1 MHELFH
7 SFVKLNLF
15 IPHGHCYLWKPELV
29 GLHLISDVT
38 IALAYYSIPIT
49 LLYFVR
55 QRRDLPFYGIFL
67 LFSAFIISCGTTH
80 LMEVWTLWHPIYWVS
95 GALKA
100 ITALVSLYTAFILA
114 SLIPEALALP
124 SLATTNQKLE
134 AEIAERQKTEI
145 ALRES
150 EEKFRSIF
158 EQAAV
163 GMCLVSPNGQF
174 IRTNPKLSE
183 ILGYSQPEL
192 LNLKFK
198 DVTHPE
204 DLAIDLEQV
213 QKLLTGEMQTFLR
226 EKRYIRKDGAIVQ
239 ANLTVSLLRDAAGN
253 PQQFISVIQDIT
265 DRKRAE
271 AALQDSESRFQA
283 FMNNSPTASWITDEN
298 GRLIYISET
307 YKQVFQIPEDYIPQ
321 KTDRQLYSPELAQ
334 QYLQN
339 IRKVVQ
345 TRQVVEAIELAPR
358 RDGTIGQ
365 FLVYKFPLQSLSKQ
379 LLVGGVA
386 IDITDRVR
394 AEQALQQL
402 NQELEARVAQ
412 RTAALQASEER
423 FRNLVETSSD
433 WVWEINEHNVYT
445 YVSPK
450 VFDILGYQPDEIIG
464 KTPFELMP
472 KEEAEKVAAEL
483 RKYKDARQPIH
494 CIENTNLHRCG
505 NSVVLETSGVP
516 FFDPQGNFQG
526 YRGID
531 RDITR
536 RKQVEAEL
544 LAVTNLQQAIL
555 DGTDYAIISNNIDGI
570 IQTFN
575 SAAQKM
581 LGYTAEEVVGQIT
594 PAIFHD
600 PEELKQRAEALSL
613 ELGKKIAPGREFF
626 ATKAQNGTYDDEWT
640 YIRKDGSRFPVLLS
654 IKFLEDSQGKTIGFL
669 GIAKDITQQ
678 KQIEAK
684 LRQNAVHLA
693 TAQRIAHLG
702 SWETDL
708 QTQEI
713 VWSEEVF
720 RIFGREPASGPP
732 SYKEFRQSVHPDD
745 LDRHDALLQQTIEQG
760 QPYEYE
766 YRLLHPDGK
775 LRYLLARAEA
785 ILDPNGKSV
794 RVVGTVLDLT
804 DRKLAEEQLRNLSDR
819 LTLAV
824 KSGAIGIWEWDIVR
838 NLGIWDD
845 RMYEL
850 YGLERCEP
858 DKVCQQWLNRLHPD
872 DRAQVEASLAL
883 ALHGKKEYDIEFRV
897 IHTDGKVRY
906 LKGYALVQRNER
918 GEPQRMVGINYDIT
932 ERQQNEEQLRNLS
945 VRLTLALKSRAIGIW
960 DWDMVREAEWD
971 DRMYELYGWS
981 KSDRVATYKDWLDAV
996 HPDSRAAADANLQD
1010 AVRVK
1015 KEYDTEFRIIRPDGS
1030 IRYIK
1035 ARAVIQRNERGEP
1048 QRMVGINYDITDRKL
1063 AEEALRESE
1072 RRYASLAE
1080 AAPVAIFRFDTDG
1093 NCIYVNDRWSE
1104 MMGRPTEAALG
1115 IGWVD
1120 ILHPEDRDRIP
1131 MKLAQWLQ
1139 TSAPGETYRDEGRTV
1154 RSDGTIIW
1162 FYCQIIPETNS
1173 NGIPIGYIGTL
1184 TDITDRKLAEQQL
1197 QESRMMLQLVLDT
1210 IPQRVFWKDRQF
1222 RYLGCNR
1229 TFAEDGQITIEEI
1242 LGKTDFELPWA
1253 KWAHLYRADDTKVID
1268 TGTPKLGYEEPTEFT
1283 NGKSLW
1289 IRTNKVPLTNS
1300 AGEVIGVL
1308 GSYEDITD
1316 RKLAEEK
1323 LRHTNEELMLANVE
1337 LARATRLKD
1346 EFLANMSHE
1355 LRTPLNVILGMA
1367 EGLQD
1372 SVFGEMGERQKK
1384 SLATIESSGRHLL
1397 ELINDILDLS
1407 KIEAGK
1413 LELEISDVSIKEL
1426 CEASVVFVK
1435 HLAFQKGI
1443 HFHTNIPENLGSIEA
1458 DDRRLRQALIN
1469 LLSNAVKFTPEGG
1482 SVTLEVRLENAIETP
1497 ELEETI
1503 TSSIPKSSY
1512 HLCFAIIDTGIGIA
1526 PENLG
1531 KLFQAFVQIDSS
1543 LSRRYSGT
1551 GLGLALVK
1559 QIANLHG
1566 GTVSVSSEVGR
1577 GSCFTIRIP
1586 YLGSSHSD
1594 RMEVDRKLY
1603 GAIASSVSTLESPLI
1618 LLVDDNQP
1626 TSDTVSSYLKSR
1638 GYRLIVA
1645 NNGQQALNLAQT
1657 QQPNLILMDIQM
1669 PEMDGLEAIRQIRAQ
1684 GQTDIAIIA
1693 LTALAMSGDRQK
1705 CLQAG
1710 ADEYLTKPI
1719 QLQRL
1724 SLIIQ
1729 QILSK
1734 DNKNL

>member
-1 MHELFH
+1 MHEFFH

-55 QRRDLPFYGIFL
+55 LRRDLPFYGIFL

-95 GALKA
+95 GAIKA
-100 ITALVSLYTAFILA
+100 IAALVSLYTSFILA

-124 SLATTNQKLE
+124 SLAATNQKLE

-145 ALRES
+145 ALRQS
-150 EEKFRSIF
+150 EEKFRRIF

-163 GMCLVSPNGQF
+163 GMCLVSVNGQF
-174 IRTNPKLSE
+174 IRINPKLSE

-192 LNLKFK
+192 LNLKFR

-204 DLAIDLEQV
+204 DLAFDLEQV
-213 QKLLTGEMQTFLR
+213 QKLLTGEIQTCLR

-271 AALQDSESRFQA
+271 AALQESESRFQA

-298 GRLIYISET
+298 GRLVYISET

-345 TRQVVEAIELAPR
+345 TRQAVEAIELAPR

-402 NQELEARVAQ
+402 NQELEARVEQ
-412 RTAALQASEER
+412 RTAALQASEQR

-433 WVWEINEHNVYT
+433 WVWEVNEHNVYT

-450 VFDILGYQPDEIIG
+450 IFDILGYQPDEIIG

-472 KEEAEKVAAEL
+472 SSEAELVAAEF
-483 RKYKDARQPIH
+483 RKLKDARQPFH
-494 CIENTNLHRCG
+494 CLENTNLHRCG

-516 FFDPQGNFQG
+516 FFDRQGNFQG

-544 LAVTNLQQAIL
+544 LAITNLQQAIL
-555 DGTDYAIISNNIDGI
+555 DGTDYAIISNNIEGV

-600 PEELKQRAEALSL
+600 PEQLKQRAEALSL

-626 ATKAQNGTYDDEWT
+626 ATKAQNGTYEDEWT

-678 KQIEAK
+678 KQIEAQ

-720 RIFGREPASGPP
+720 RIFGRDPASGPP
-732 SYKEFRQSVHPDD
+732 SYTEFRQSVHPDD
-745 LDRHDALLQQTIEQG
+745 LDRHDVSIQQTIEQG
-760 QPYEYE
+760 QLYEYE

-785 ILDPNGKSV
+785 ILDTNGKPV
-794 RVVGTVLDLT
+794 RVVGTVLDL
-804 DRKLAEEQLRNLSDR
+804 
-819 LTLAV
+819 
-824 KSGAIGIWEWDIVR
+824 
-838 NLGIWDD
+838 
-845 RMYEL
+845 
-850 YGLERCEP
+850 
-858 DKVCQQWLNRLHPD
+858 
-872 DRAQVEASLAL
+872 
-883 ALHGKKEYDIEFRV
+883 
-897 IHTDGKVRY
+897 
-906 LKGYALVQRNER
+906 
-918 GEPQRMVGINYDIT
+918 
-932 ERQQNEEQLRNLS
+932 
-945 VRLTLALKSRAIGIW
+945 
-960 DWDMVREAEWD
+960 
-971 DRMYELYGWS
+971 
-981 KSDRVATYKDWLDAV
+981 
-996 HPDSRAAADANLQD
+996 
-1010 AVRVK
+1010 
-1015 KEYDTEFRIIRPDGS
+1015 
-1030 IRYIK
+1030 
-1035 ARAVIQRNERGEP
+1035 
-1048 QRMVGINYDITDRKL
+1048 
-1063 AEEALRESE
+1063 
-1072 RRYASLAE
+1072 
-1080 AAPVAIFRFDTDG
+1080 
-1093 NCIYVNDRWSE
+1093 
-1104 MMGRPTEAALG
+1104 
-1115 IGWVD
+1115 
-1120 ILHPEDRDRIP
+1120 
-1131 MKLAQWLQ
+1131 
-1139 TSAPGETYRDEGRTV
+1139 
-1154 RSDGTIIW
+1154 
-1162 FYCQIIPETNS
+1162 
-1173 NGIPIGYIGTL
+1173 
-1184 TDITDRKLAEQQL
+1184 TDRKLAEQQL

-1229 TFAEDGQITIEEI
+1229 TFAEDGQISIEEI

-1253 KWAHLYRADDTKVID
+1253 KWAHLYRADDTKVIK
-1268 TGTPKLGYEEPTEFT
+1268 TGIPKLGYEEPTEFT

-1300 AGEVIGVL
+1300 VGEIIGVL

-1372 SVFGEMGERQKK
+1372 SVFGEMDERQKK

-1413 LELEISDVSIKEL
+1413 LELEISDVTIKEL

-1435 HLAFQKGI
+1435 HLAFKKGI

-1458 DDRRLRQALIN
+1458 DERRLRQALIN
-1469 LLSNAVKFTPEGG
+1469 LLSNAIKFTAEGG

-1497 ELEETI
+1497 ELQEII

-1512 HLCFAIIDTGIGIA
+1512 HLCFAVIDTGIGIA

-1586 YLGSSHSD
+1586 YLGSSQSD

-1618 LLVDDNQP
+1618 LLVEDNQP
-1626 TSDTVSSYLKSR
+1626 TSDTVSSYLKSC

-1645 NNGQQALNLAQT
+1645 DNGQQALNLAQS

-1684 GQTDIAIIA
+1684 GQTDIPIIA

-1719 QLQRL
+1719 PLQRL

-1729 QILSK
+1729 QILSEN
-1734 DNKNL
+1734 NKNL